1 MLMLVLLARPLL
13 SHPVE
18 IDDDVDAEDE
28 EMGT

>member
-1 MLMLVLLARPLL
+1 MPVLLARSLL

>member
-1 MLMLVLLARPLL
+1 MLVLLARPLL

-18 IDDDVDAEDE
+18 IDDDVDGEDE